1 MNYKPFYVFFCV
13 RKQAFFYVFFCVRKQ
28 AFFNRE
34 EKKKL
39 SDPEKQKK

>member
-1 MNYKPFYVFFCV
+1 MNYKP
-13 RKQAFFYVFFCVRKQ
+13 FYVFFCVRKQ

-39 SDPEKQKK
+39 SNPEKQKK